1 MKVTSLAIGLGM
13 LLVLPGLSRLAN
25 AAAHDAAPS
34 LLAHEDTAAS
44 GALADSISRAAH
56 GEEAGAGERKS
67 EPVERYKMPPFTKA
81 IMDHLH
87 NKLIHF
93 PIVLTIVAAA
103 MVIVARCK
111 PEYEPVAFWLVWVA
125 ALSVIPAYFTG
136 KAAAEYLEGKPK
148 EWLAEVHE
156 KQAITIGVLQ
166 ALWIL
171 SLLRP
176 GTRRFA
182 WVIGVVL
189 VIVVLSAGYIGGLL
203 AHGH

>member
-1 MKVTSLAIGLGM
+1 MKSLLIGMVM
-13 LLVLPGLSRLAN
+13 LLSLTALPRTAV
-25 AAAHDAAPS
+25 AAERDAARG
-34 LLAHEDTAAS
+34 LLAHEDTVAS
-44 GALADSISRAAH
+44 GSLAGSSAH
-56 GEEAGAGERKS
+56 GEAMNAGQRKG

-81 IMDHLH
+81 LTDHLH

-93 PIVLTIVAAA
+93 PIVLTMVAAA
-103 MVIVARCK
+103 MVIVARRK
-111 PEYEPVAFWLVWVA
+111 PQYEPVAFWLVWAA

-136 KAAAEYLEGKPK
+136 KAAAQHLEGKPK

-182 WVIGVVL
+182 WVIGVAL

>member
-1 MKVTSLAIGLGM
+1 MKSLLIGMVM
-13 LLVLPGLSRLAN
+13 LLSLTALPRTAV
-25 AAAHDAAPS
+25 AAERDAARG
-34 LLAHEDTAAS
+34 LLAHEDTVAS
-44 GALADSISRAAH
+44 GSLADSSAH
-56 GEEAGAGERKS
+56 GEAMNAGQRKG

-81 IMDHLH
+81 LTDHLH

-93 PIVLTIVAAA
+93 PIVLTMVAAA
-103 MVIVARCK
+103 MVIVARRK
-111 PEYEPVAFWLVWVA
+111 PQYEPVAFWLVWAA

-136 KAAAEYLEGKPK
+136 KAAAQHLEGKPK

-182 WVIGVVL
+182 WVIGVAL

>member
-1 MKVTSLAIGLGM
+1 M
-13 LLVLPGLSRLAN
+13 N
-25 AAAHDAAPS
+25 A
-34 LLAHEDTAAS
+34 
-44 GALADSISRAAH
+44 GQ
-56 GEEAGAGERKS
+56 RKG

-81 IMDHLH
+81 LTDHLH

-93 PIVLTIVAAA
+93 PIVLTMVAAA
-103 MVIVARCK
+103 MVIVARRK
-111 PEYEPVAFWLVWVA
+111 PQYEPVAFWLVWAA

-136 KAAAEYLEGKPK
+136 KAAAQHLEGKPK

-182 WVIGVVL
+182 WVIGVAL